1 MDAPSTRALISS
13 IIQQLASFTTGET
26 TDFSNL
32 PPKAQQLLVTL
43 HCLLPTTLLPALDLL
58 DRELVTRVSDT
69 TTPEPQRAYY
79 VRSIT
84 PVTSTGKF
92 SAQPIR
98 YEVRL
103 RPWNCTCA
111 SFTFAAYK
119 DLVED
124 EPIELDKTEELEETE
139 EPEDTEELEET
150 DEPEETEELEA
161 EEPKETEEPEET
173 EEIEETIWGG
183 VTQDQN
189 PPVCKH
195 LLACV
200 LGEYCFRDRVI
211 EETIGQMAMAEMTFQ
226 WD

>member
-13 IIQQLASFTTGET
+13 IIQQLSSFTTGAT
-26 TDFSNL
+26 KDFSNL

-58 DRELVTRVSDT
+58 DRELVIRVSDT

-79 VRSIT
+79 VQSAA
-84 PVTSTGKF
+84 PVNSTGKF
-92 SAQPIR
+92 SARLVR

-119 DLVED
+119 DFVED
-124 EPIELDKTEELEETE
+124 ESFELGETEELEETDETEELEETE
-139 EPEDTEELEET
+139 ELDDTDELEE
-150 DEPEETEELEA
+150 A
-161 EEPKETEEPEET
+161 EEPEET
-173 EEIEETIWGG
+173 EQSQETEEVEEAIWGG
-183 VTQDQN
+183 ITLDQN

-211 EETIGQMAMAEMTFQ
+211 EETISPLAMAEITCQ

>member
-58 DRELVTRVSDT
+58 DRELVIRVSDT
-69 TTPEPQRAYY
+69 TVPEPQRAYY

-119 DLVED
+119 DLGKD
-124 EPIELDKTEELEETE
+124 EPLELEQTEE
-139 EPEDTEELEET
+139 
-150 DEPEETEELEA
+150 A
-161 EEPKETEEPEET
+161 EETEEPEET
-173 EEIEETIWGG
+173 EEQEETEETEDTEDIEEIEDTEGTEKTIWGG
-183 VTQDQN
+183 ITQDRN

-211 EETIGQMAMAEMTFQ
+211 EETVGQMAMAEMTFQ